1 MHHPAPTP
9 LTTLLD
15 GYRPRITAEAADV
28 RRILELIAAGDPWS
42 RELPL
47 HVTASA
53 LVVHPP
59 TRRVLLRWHAR
70 MRAWLQIGGHGDP
83 GEQDPVQVALREGA
97 EETGL
102 DDLVCWPDAAL
113 RQVVVLPVPASRT
126 EPAHEHAD
134 LRFLLATGSPELAR
148 PEKPGAELRWLTLP
162 EAHALVTEPNLR
174 DLLTRVG
181 ELFEEQELSR
191 SA

>member
-1 MHHPAPTP
+1 MHHSAPTP
-9 LTTLLD
+9 LATLLG
-15 GYRPRITAEAADV
+15 GYRPRTAAEATDV
-28 RRILELIAAGDPWS
+28 RRILDLAAAGDPWS

-83 GEQDPVQVALREGA
+83 GEQDPVEVVLREGR

-102 DDLVCWPDAAL
+102 DDLACWPDAGL
-113 RQVVVLPVPASRT
+113 RQVVVLPVPASPT

-134 LRFLLATGSPELAR
+134 LRFLLATGTPELAR
-148 PEKPGAELRWLTLP
+148 PEKPGAELRWLSLP

-174 DLLTRVG
+174 DLLTRVTELLDG
-181 ELFEEQELSR
+181 EISQ